1 MSTMEDIIVAI
12 DKSDY
17 SDEEKAD
24 LMDVL
29 QAKMVSITSYVGV
42 VARINMQMQFCE
54 TTEDDYMREKTD
66 EQLALARE
74 NCRKSCRRLNR
85 LCEDLHI
92 ELFCDF
98 DIDDVEKL
106 DDFCRRMA
114 MTFFLK
120 GIRK

>member
-114 MTFFLK
+114 MTFF
-120 GIRK
+120 